1 MFLTFFAELKGA
13 GIPVSLKEYLTL
25 MEALD
30 KGLAACDAEQ
40 FYFLARAALVK
51 DERHFDRFDRVFGHV
66 FKGLVSPGEELLAGI
81 PEEWLRKLAE
91 KHLSE
96 EDKKLVKALGGLDA
110 ILAELRKRLE
120 EQKGRH
126 QGGSKWVGTAG
137 TSPFGAHGYNPA
149 GVRIGQD
156 HNRNH
161 AAVKVWDRRDYK
173 DLDSSVELGTRS
185 IKLAL
190 RRLRKLAREGAAEE
204 LDLAGTIGATA
215 RSGWLDVKL
224 VPERRNAVK
233 VLLFLDA
240 GGSMDPHVRLCEELF
255 SAASAAFR
263 HLEYFYFHNCVYE
276 SLWRSN
282 RRRAATRIDTWEV
295 LLTYPPGYKAIF
307 VGDAAMSPFELTQA
321 GGSVEHWNDEP
332 GLVWLQRLTAAYP
345 KLVWLNPTP
354 EKYWQHSPSA
364 EIISRALDGRMY
376 PLTLEGID
384 RAMREL
390 AK

>member
-13 GIPVSLKEYLTL
+13 GVPVSLKEYLTL

-30 KGLAACDAEQ
+30 KGVSGHDVEQ

-66 FKGLVSPGEELLAGI
+66 FRGLASPGEELLAGI
-81 PEEWLRKLAE
+81 PEDWLRKLAE
-91 KHLSE
+91 KLLSE
-96 EDKKLVKALGGLDA
+96 DDKKLVKALGGLEA
-110 ILAELRKRLE
+110 ILAELKKRLE

-156 HNRNH
+156 GNRNQS
-161 AAVKVWDRRDYK
+161 AVKVWDRRDYR
-173 DLDSSVELGTRS
+173 DLDGGVELGTRS

-190 RRLRKLAREGAAEE
+190 RRLRRLAREGAAEE
-204 LDLAGTIGATA
+204 LDLSGTIGATA
-215 RSGWLDVKL
+215 RAGWLDVRL
-224 VPERRNAVK
+224 VPERRNTVK

-255 SAASAAFR
+255 SAARAAFR
-263 HLEYFYFHNCVYE
+263 HLEYFYFHNCPYE

-282 RRRAATRIDTWEV
+282 RRRAATRIDSWQV
-295 LLTYPPGYKAIF
+295 LRTYPASYKAIF
-307 VGDAAMSPFELTQA
+307 VGDAAMSPFELTEA
-321 GGSVEHWNDEP
+321 GGSVEHWNEEP
-332 GLVWLQRLTAAYP
+332 GLVWLQRFVAAYP
-345 KLVWLNPTP
+345 GLVWLNPAP
-354 EKYWQHSPSA
+354 EKYRQHSRSTRLV
-364 EIISRALDGRMY
+364 SRALDGRMF

-390 AK
+390 AR